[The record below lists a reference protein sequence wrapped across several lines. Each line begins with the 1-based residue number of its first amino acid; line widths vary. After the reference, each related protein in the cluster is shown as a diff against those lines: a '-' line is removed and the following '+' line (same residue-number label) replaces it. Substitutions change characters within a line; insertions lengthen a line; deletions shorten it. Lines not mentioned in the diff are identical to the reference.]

1 MKIRYKQSWWK
12 PHKQINRQPV
22 AAAVSYRHCGYFIC
36 NAFLHIKNYRAHLVK
51 SLVWALSPYDISGV
65 KVICD
70 DTIRD
75 EVSSSFL
82 ESFTHR
88 WNEVLDMIEEEFNLL
103 STSQMLLMRISMKN

>member
-1 MKIRYKQSWWK
+1 MRLSE
-12 PHKQINRQPV
+12 
-22 AAAVSYRHCGYFIC
+22 
-36 NAFLHIKNYRAHLVK
+36 
-51 SLVWALSPYDISGV
+51 SLVWALSLYGISGV

-75 EVSSSFL
+75 EVSCSFL